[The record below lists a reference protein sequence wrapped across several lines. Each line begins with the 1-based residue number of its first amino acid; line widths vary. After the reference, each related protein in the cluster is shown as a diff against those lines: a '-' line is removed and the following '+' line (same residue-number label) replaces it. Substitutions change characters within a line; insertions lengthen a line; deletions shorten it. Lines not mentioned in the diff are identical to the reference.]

1 MDDLNTILKSA
12 ESNEDFRDLLEKL
25 RWAEGFKCPR
35 CEGTRCTRIKS
46 RGLLQCCSCR
56 KQISP
61 TSGTFLHGVRNLRAW
76 VKAILSFRQEEG
88 QSAVSHALLLD
99 RSYATTWFMLH
110 KIRMVLGANL
120 ISFIDES
127 ENVWE
132 VPCSLLKSALFKAS
146 SEGEGEGE
154 GEGEYTPPRQVKTLL
169 NREMMRK
176 ACYFIAYLLGG
187 FHGVSRKYSQL
198 YAFEYCLREASIDL
212 EPIELL
218 ACFVRGSP
226 SFRRSIFQF
235 FSPYLLVL

>member
-35 CEGTRCTRIKS
+35 CEGSRCTRIKS

-56 KQISP
+56 KQVSP

-88 QSAVSHALLLD
+88 QSAVAYALLLD

-120 ISFIDES
+120 INFINQS
-127 ENVWE
+127 EKVWE

-154 GEGEYTPPRQVKTLL
+154 DTPPRQVKTLL

-176 ACYFIAYLLGG
+176 ACYFIAYLLGV
-187 FHGVSRKYSQL
+187 FNGVSRKYSQL

-212 EPIELL
+212 EPIDLV

>member
-35 CEGTRCTRIKS
+35 CEGSRCTRIKS

-56 KQISP
+56 KQVSP

-88 QSAVSHALLLD
+88 QSAVAYALLLD

-110 KIRMVLGANL
+110 KIRMVLGVNF

-127 ENVWE
+127 EKVGE

-146 SEGEGEGE
+146 SEGEGED
-154 GEGEYTPPRQVKTLL
+154 TPLWQVKTLL

-176 ACYFIAYLLGG
+176 ACYFIAYLLGV
-187 FHGVSRKYSQL
+187 FNGVSRKYSQL

-212 EPIELL
+212 EPIDLV